1 MTTIQ
6 STNSSYKSLEKIF
19 TRKLESID
27 DMGLYDKSPYPL
39 LTVNKLADQCRV
51 SEHNETNDE
60 KTACGS
66 TNDNETFFKMSAGAP
81 TFQPQY
87 ELAHNEIESI
97 NQQIAKEEASYQP

>member
-6 STNSSYKSLEKIF
+6 SSNSDYKQLEKIF
-19 TRKLESID
+19 TRKLGSID
-27 DMGLYDKSPYPL
+27 DMGLFDKSPYPL
-39 LTVNKLADQCRV
+39 LTVNNKLVDKV

-66 TNDNETFFKMSAGAP
+66 TNDNVSFFKMSSAAP

-87 ELAHNEIESI
+87 EFAQNEIESI
-97 NQQIAKEEASYQP
+97 NQ